1 MCSPQPP
8 GSRFPDILPKFQVD
22 RGAIRFVLSGANIMA
37 PGLTSAGGKMDDVP
51 EGTTVGIFAEG
62 TRRPV
67 QRRAEAGGPR
77 WPLRSGGGQA
87 ASVRPQ
93 QHPCGLRLRG
103 CGWPRLAEAL
113 CSLWHELAPRAA
125 PRGAGWAEVR
135 ASVPPTQARSTRWPS
150 GSPWRAR
157 RRSEQR
163 TKATPSRTRSG
174 STTACGSCAPAP
186 CRSRSTGH

>member
-67 QRRAEAGGPR
+67 ERRAEAEEGRGG
-77 WPLRSGGGQA
+77 LCA
-87 ASVRPQ
+87 ASAASMRPEAA
-93 QHPCGLRLRG
+93 
-103 CGWPRLAEAL
+103 WPRLAEAG
-113 CSLWHELAPRAA
+113 
-125 PRGAGWAEVR
+125 RG
-135 ASVPPTQARSTRWPS
+135 SVQPVA
-150 GSPWRAR
+150 
-157 RRSEQR
+157 
-163 TKATPSRTRSG
+163 
-174 STTACGSCAPAP
+174 
-186 CRSRSTGH
+186 

>member
-67 QRRAEAGGPR
+67 ERGAG
-77 WPLRSGGGQA
+77 A
-87 ASVRPQ
+87 ASVRP
-93 QHPCGLRLRG
+93 QHPCGLRLRAG
-103 CGWPRLAEAL
+103 GGGAARAL
-113 CSLWHELAPRAA
+113 
-125 PRGAGWAEVR
+125 
-135 ASVPPTQARSTRWPS
+135 PPPG
-150 GSPWRAR
+150 GS
-157 RRSEQR
+157 
-163 TKATPSRTRSG
+163 
-174 STTACGSCAPAP
+174 
-186 CRSRSTGH
+186 

>member
-67 QRRAEAGGPR
+67 QRRAEAEEGRGG
-77 WPLRSGGGQA
+77 LCGAGVAGGLCA
-87 ASVRPQ
+87 ASASMRPEAA
-93 QHPCGLRLRG
+93 
-103 CGWPRLAEAL
+103 WPRLAEAG
-113 CSLWHELAPRAA
+113 
-125 PRGAGWAEVR
+125 RG
-135 ASVPPTQARSTRWPS
+135 SVQPVA
-150 GSPWRAR
+150 
-157 RRSEQR
+157 
-163 TKATPSRTRSG
+163 
-174 STTACGSCAPAP
+174 
-186 CRSRSTGH
+186 